1 MFLSGQVCHNFVL
14 QPSNLIVQGQL
25 CLFWARDE
33 WGLRDRASWGSGSS
47 WWWFPTNAIFLRL
60 VILLNSKT
68 TQLEKYFLHRFFWA
82 WSEMERLRSRRQKR
96 GIAGLLLLHL
106 VVLIPQNVTESAFL
120 LGSFSFHT
128 SCQIWIYELCES
140 LKELDLTKKYPL
152 QSFPAV
158 QYYDEPV
165 FRLDLSLDV
174 LALQDS
180 SSNWS

>member
-1 MFLSGQVCHNFVL
+1 MSTFLSGQVCHNFVL
-14 QPSNLIVQGQL
+14 QPRNLIVQGQL

-33 WGLRDRASWGSGSS
+33 RGLRDRASWGSGSS

-60 VILLNSKT
+60 VILLYSKT
-68 TQLEKYFLHRFFWA
+68 TQLKKYFLHRFFWA
-82 WSEMERLRSRRQKR
+82 WPEMEWLRLRRQKR
-96 GIAGLLLLHL
+96 GTAGLLLLHL
-106 VVLIPQNVTESAFL
+106 VVLIPQNVTESAFFCWL
-120 LGSFSFHT
+120 WGSFSFHT
-128 SCQIWIYELCES
+128 SCQIYELCES

-174 LALQDS
+174 FCSLGLIQ
-180 SSNWS
+180 

>member
-1 MFLSGQVCHNFVL
+1 
-14 QPSNLIVQGQL
+14 
-25 CLFWARDE
+25 
-33 WGLRDRASWGSGSS
+33 
-47 WWWFPTNAIFLRL
+47 
-60 VILLNSKT
+60 
-68 TQLEKYFLHRFFWA
+68 
-82 WSEMERLRSRRQKR
+82 MERLRSRRQKR

-174 LALQDS
+174 LGLQDS
-180 SSNWS
+180 SSN